1 MLFVVEMNEGLTHLD
16 ESAHPRMVDVSQ
28 KDVTVREALAE
39 AVVCFPGEAWAH
51 LRENGFT
58 TRKGALLDVAR
69 VAGTMGV
76 KQTSQW
82 IPFCHP
88 LPIDGCQFDITPAEE
103 TPELVIRCRVKT
115 TARTGVEM
123 EALTGAMAAALTIYD
138 MTKALGHG
146 IEIHHAR
153 LLGKTGGK
161 QDYQADDA
169 Q

>member
-1 MLFVVEMNEGLTHLD
+1 
-16 ESAHPRMVDVSQ
+16 MVDVSQ
-28 KDVTVREALAE
+28 KDVTTREAWAE
-39 AVVCFPGEAWAH
+39 AVVQFPDDAWAH

-58 TRKGALLDVAR
+58 TKKGALLDVAR

-88 LPIDGCQFDITPAEE
+88 LPIDGCKFEIEPAEDA
-103 TPELVIRCRVKT
+103 PELVVRCRVKT

-123 EALTGAMAAALTIYD
+123 EALTGATAAALTIYD

-146 IEIHHAR
+146 IVIHQVR
-153 LLGKTGGK
+153 LLTKTGGK
-161 QDYQADDA
+161 QDFKADDIS
-169 Q
+169 

>member
-1 MLFVVEMNEGLTHLD
+1 MNNSLTHLD
-16 ESAHPRMVDVSQ
+16 ESARPQMVDIAE
-28 KDVTVREALAE
+28 KAITTREALAE
-39 AVVCFPGEAWAH
+39 AIVVFPEDAWTH

-58 TRKGALLDVAR
+58 TKKGALLDVAR

-88 LPIDGCQFDITPAEE
+88 LPIDGCKFFIEPDDDSCA
-103 TPELVIRCRVKT
+103 LVVQCRVKT

-123 EALTGAMAAALTIYD
+123 EALTGASAAALTIYD

-146 IEIHHAR
+146 IEITRTR
-153 LLGKTGGK
+153 LLTKTGGK
-161 QDYQADDA
+161 QDYQA
-169 Q
+169 QS